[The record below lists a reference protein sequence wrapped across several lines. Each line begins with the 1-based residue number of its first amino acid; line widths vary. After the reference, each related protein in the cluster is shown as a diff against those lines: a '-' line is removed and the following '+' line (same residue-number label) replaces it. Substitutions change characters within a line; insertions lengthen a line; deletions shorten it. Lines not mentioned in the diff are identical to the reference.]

1 MKTIIP
7 DVSIRSIAS
16 WLPSN
21 KISLS
26 SFAEQYG
33 EKETRDGVK
42 NFMTELIGKN
52 IYTTDKFLSKNELAQ
67 NNIKRYIS

>member
-21 KISLS
+21 MVKKKQEMLS
-26 SFAEQYG
+26 VRQELNGF
-33 EKETRDGVK
+33 
-42 NFMTELIGKN
+42 TEPMRIRNHPIYASTLLN
-52 IYTTDKFLSKNELAQ
+52 I
-67 NNIKRYIS
+67 

>member
-33 EKETRDGVK
+33 EKETEMLSVRQELNG
-42 NFMTELIGKN
+42 FTEPMRIRNHPIYASTLLN
-52 IYTTDKFLSKNELAQ
+52 I
-67 NNIKRYIS
+67 

>member
-21 KISLS
+21 KIPLS

-33 EKETRDGVK
+33 EKRQEMLSVQQELNG
-42 NFMTELIGKN
+42 FTEPM
-52 IYTTDKFLSKNELAQ
+52 
-67 NNIKRYIS
+67 

>member
-21 KISLS
+21 KIPLS

-33 EKETRDGVK
+33 EKRQEMLSVQQELNG
-42 NFMTELIGKN
+42 FTEPMRIRNHPICASTLPN
-52 IYTTDKFLSKNELAQ
+52 I
-67 NNIKRYIS
+67 

>member
-21 KISLS
+21 MVKKRQEMLS
-26 SFAEQYG
+26 VQQELNGF
-33 EKETRDGVK
+33 
-42 NFMTELIGKN
+42 TEPMRIRNHPICASTLPN
-52 IYTTDKFLSKNELAQ
+52 I
-67 NNIKRYIS
+67 

>member
-21 KISLS
+21 KIPLS

-33 EKETRDGVK
+33 EKETMLSVQQELNG
-42 NFMTELIGKN
+42 FTEPM
-52 IYTTDKFLSKNELAQ
+52 
-67 NNIKRYIS
+67 

>member
-33 EKETRDGVK
+33 EKEMLSVRQELNG
-42 NFMTELIGKN
+42 FTEPMRIRNHPIYASTLLN
-52 IYTTDKFLSKNELAQ
+52 I
-67 NNIKRYIS
+67 

>member
-21 KISLS
+21 KVKKRQEMLS
-26 SFAEQYG
+26 VRQELNGF
-33 EKETRDGVK
+33 
-42 NFMTELIGKN
+42 TEPMRIRNHPIYASTLLN
-52 IYTTDKFLSKNELAQ
+52 I
-67 NNIKRYIS
+67 

>member
-21 KISLS
+21 KIPLS

-33 EKETRDGVK
+33 EKETRMLSVQQELNG
-42 NFMTELIGKN
+42 FTEPM
-52 IYTTDKFLSKNELAQ
+52 
-67 NNIKRYIS
+67 

>member
-33 EKETRDGVK
+33 EKETVQK
-42 NFMTELIGKN
+42 CW
-52 IYTTDKFLSKNELAQ
+52 Q
-67 NNIKRYIS
+67 H